1 MANSY
6 VEYTGNGSTTAY
18 AIPFDFIDS
27 THVTATVNGSATTIT
42 IAGTTATF
50 SSAPA
55 DSSTIRITRNSSQTT
70 RLVDYTQP
78 STLTEEDL
86 DTDSKQAFF
95 ISQEAVDTVGE
106 TIRKNATTAK
116 WDAVS
121 TAITNV
127 TDPTNDQDAATK
139 AYVASQL
146 GTVATSA
153 AAAATSATASATS
166 ATASASSATAA
177 ASSAST
183 ASGHVT
189 TASNYAVKVDGAV
202 TGSDYS
208 SKAWAVG
215 GTGVTDTSSA
225 GAAKEWATETS
236 GNVDGTDYSAKEYAQ
251 GTQASTGGSA
261 KSWAQDTDQV
271 DGASTNDRSAKNWA
285 QGSSMTGSTL
295 GGSAKDWAQTT
306 GGTVDGSGYAAK
318 EWALGTTVADGSAKD
333 WATQA
338 EDSAVTGSSYSAL
351 HHAAKASASATAAS
365 NSATAAA
372 QGQLYSTVSNK
383 TGDFTA
389 TTGNDGT
396 YFICDTSGGN
406 ITVTLPTIGSNEGL
420 RLAFQKSSGSN
431 SLILD
436 PQSTDTVNGSTSNY
450 TVSENSEVVLLVA
463 DDASPDNWVAT
474 IQSQTVAGDGLT
486 KTGSTM
492 AIDYTR
498 DQAWTGSQRSTPVVD
513 NDGSF
518 DMNAGNNFTCTPSGN
533 FALTFTNITSGQGGL
548 VYLVN
553 TGGHT
558 VTKDSAV
565 KADANFLATVTAAG
579 TYLVAYYSPD
589 GTSVVVTNSLAV
601 T

>member
-1 MANSY
+1 M
-6 VEYTGNGSTTAY
+6 
-18 AIPFDFIDS
+18 
-27 THVTATVNGSATTIT
+27 
-42 IAGTTATF
+42 
-50 SSAPA
+50 
-55 DSSTIRITRNSSQTT
+55 
-70 RLVDYTQP
+70 
-78 STLTEEDL
+78 
-86 DTDSKQAFF
+86 
-95 ISQEAVDTVGE
+95 
-106 TIRKNATTAK
+106 
-116 WDAVS
+116 
-121 TAITNV
+121 
-127 TDPTNDQDAATK
+127 
-139 AYVASQL
+139 
-146 GTVATSA
+146 
-153 AAAATSATASATS
+153 
-166 ATASASSATAA
+166 
-177 ASSAST
+177 
-183 ASGHVT
+183 
-189 TASNYAVKVDGAV
+189 
-202 TGSDYS
+202 
-208 SKAWAVG
+208 
-215 GTGVTDTSSA
+215 
-225 GAAKEWATETS
+225 
-236 GNVDGTDYSAKEYAQ
+236 
-251 GTQASTGGSA
+251 
-261 KSWAQDTDQV
+261 
-271 DGASTNDRSAKNWA
+271 
-285 QGSSMTGSTL
+285 
-295 GGSAKDWAQTT
+295 
-306 GGTVDGSGYAAK
+306 
-318 EWALGTTVADGSAKD
+318 
-333 WATQA
+333 
-338 EDSAVTGSSYSAL
+338 
-351 HHAAKASASATAAS
+351 HHAAKAAASATAAS

-396 YFICDTSGGN
+396 YFICDTSSGN

-420 RLAFQKSSGSN
+420 RMAFQKSSGSN

-450 TVSENSEVVLLVA
+450 TLSENSEVVLLVA

-548 VYLVN
+548 VYLIN

-565 KADANFLATVTAAG
+565 KADANFLTTVTAAG